1 YKEKPINRRGGR
13 TLEGIPPKELWTRDW
28 PVATISPV
36 QPDLTCKLTF
46 KVDKV
51 TSLAN
56 PLACKLEEWR
66 RTLTQLEKDRTRQTK
81 RARAELKRAV
91 SEASRW
97 QKKAAKCGTS
107 TANLAPGVGHGIL
120 PSSAA
125 VGSKAGVVAAQA
137 ANAARE
143 VQCKTE
149 QVEAAEKSA
158 VRSLMLEERGRFCFF
173 LSCLLPV
180 LVSDSPNGYPVVSC

>member
-1 YKEKPINRRGGR
+1 MAG
-13 TLEGIPPKELWTRDW
+13 
-28 PVATISPV
+28 
-36 QPDLTCKLTF
+36 
-46 KVDKV
+46 
-51 TSLAN
+51 
-56 PLACKLEEWR
+56 KLEEWR

-81 RARAELKRAV
+81 RARAELKRAL

-107 TANLAPGVGHGIL
+107 GTDLGPGVGHGIL
-120 PSSAA
+120 PNSSA
-125 VGSKAGVVAAQA
+125 VGSKASVVAAQA

-143 VQCKTE
+143 VQDKTG

-173 LSCLLPV
+173 LSCLLPI
-180 LVSDSPNGYPVVSC
+180 LVSFLLHASCVTVAAGSGPVVT